1 MASLIDELVEV
12 LEQEN
17 LEYEIMIDLSTQKT
31 STIVKND
38 VDALQQIM
46 NQEQPVMDRINAL
59 EKRREDTIADIC
71 KVIHVEPKELTVK
84 ILIDLLK
91 KQPVE
96 QKKLQEAHAKIKKTL
111 DRMVRVNEM
120 NKSLMRESM
129 EILEFEMNLMKGLKM
144 APETNNYNRGAVSG
158 YGTADV
164 GSGAFDAKQ

>member
-17 LEYEIMIDLSTQKT
+17 LEYGTMIELSTEKT

-46 NQEQPVMDRINAL
+46 NREQKVMDRINVL
-59 EKRREDTIADIC
+59 EKKREDTIVDIC
-71 KVIHVEPKELTVK
+71 NVIHVDPKDLTVK
-84 ILIDLLK
+84 VLIDLLK

-96 QKKLQEAHAKIKKTL
+96 QKKLQDIHTKIKKTL
-111 DRMVRVNEM
+111 DKMVRINE
-120 NKSLMRESM
+120 NNQALMKESM

-144 APETNNYNRGAVSG
+144 APETNNYNKGAVSG
-158 YGTADV
+158 YGTTDV